1 MLDLYNIFVK
11 RVILIDIYCYMKM
24 IKKISKSF
32 LKFVLLTAL
41 IHIGILVFTSIKNG
55 NIKFLNYFQILGLTE
70 FWPKITKGWVSDL
83 ISGLIMIVIFSIFLI
98 ISLGESRRKKVYFE
112 ISHND
117 KE

>member
-1 MLDLYNIFVK
+1 
-11 RVILIDIYCYMKM
+11 MK
-24 IKKISKSF
+24 IIRKIIKSF

-41 IHIGILVFTSIKNG
+41 IHIGVLVFTSIKNG

-83 ISGLIMIVIFSIFLI
+83 ISVSTMVIIFSGFLI
-98 ISLGESRRKKVYFE
+98 IGLHENRRKKAYYE
-112 ISHND
+112 TYHND

>member
-1 MLDLYNIFVK
+1 
-11 RVILIDIYCYMKM
+11 MKI
-24 IKKISKSF
+24 IKKILKSF

-41 IHIGILVFTSIKNG
+41 VHIGILVFTSIKNG

-83 ISGLIMIVIFSIFLI
+83 ISILTMVMIFSIFLI

-112 ISHND
+112 TYHND

>member
-1 MLDLYNIFVK
+1 MVSL
-11 RVILIDIYCYMKM
+11 YMK
-24 IKKISKSF
+24 IIRKIIKSF

-41 IHIGILVFTSIKNG
+41 IHIGVLVFTSIKNG

-83 ISGLIMIVIFSIFLI
+83 ISVSTMVIIFSGFLI
-98 ISLGESRRKKVYFE
+98 IGLRENRRKKAYYE
-112 ISHND
+112 TYHND